1 MSKLSVQ
8 TRNRKLITASSG
20 NHAIDTAHAAKII
33 SKETMIVIPE
43 SVV

>member
-8 TRNRKLITASSG
+8 TGNRKLITASSG
-20 NHAIDTAHAAKII
+20 NHAIDTAHAAEIL
-33 SKETMIVIPE
+33 SRETMIAIPE

>member
-8 TRNRKLITASSG
+8 TRNRKLIIASSG
-20 NHAIDTAHAAKII
+20 NHAIDTAYAANII